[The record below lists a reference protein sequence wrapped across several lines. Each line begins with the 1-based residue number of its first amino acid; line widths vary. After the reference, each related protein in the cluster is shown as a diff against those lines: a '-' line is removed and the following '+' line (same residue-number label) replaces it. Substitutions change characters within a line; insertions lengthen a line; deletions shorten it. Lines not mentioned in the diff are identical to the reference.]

1 LKTDCRG
8 KQLEFLQVLITG
20 LGQGCLYGLIALG
33 FVLIYK
39 ATEIVNFAQG
49 DLLMLGAFF
58 AVTYVGIFDLP
69 YWLGFLLTIVSMA
82 VLGYLLDMLV
92 IRSMIGESQFSV
104 IILTISIGFILR
116 SVAGGIWGSDVLSLE
131 TPYSGKMADIA
142 GLVISQEYLVVIAG
156 TIALSLVLYLFF
168 RFSSLGI
175 AMQASS
181 QNQLA
186 AYYMGIPVK
195 RVFSLIWAISAL
207 VAAVAGTL
215 MAPISLVSPQ
225 MGFIGIKAFAA
236 AVIGGFGSLPGALI
250 GGLIIGSS
258 EQLAGTYLPTGF
270 QEITA
275 YVIMFLVLTLRPQ
288 GLFAQIQQK
297 KV

>member
-1 LKTDCRG
+1 
-8 KQLEFLQVLITG
+8 LEFLQVMITG

-49 DLLMLGAFF
+49 DLLMMGAFF
-58 AVTYVGIFDLP
+58 AVTFVMILGLP
-69 YWLGFLLTIVSMA
+69 FWLGLILTIVSMA
-82 VLGYLLDMLV
+82 VFGYLLDMLV
-92 IRSMIGESQFSV
+92 VRSMIGESQFSV

-116 SVAGGIWGSDVLSLE
+116 AVAGGIWGSDVLSLE
-131 TPYSGKMADIA
+131 TPYSGEMANIG
-142 GLVISQEYLVVIAG
+142 GLIIGQEYLVVIAG
-156 TIALSLVLYLFF
+156 TIVLSLVLYLFF
-168 RFSSLGI
+168 RYSSLGI
-175 AMQASS
+175 AMQAAS

-195 RVFSLIWAISAL
+195 RVFSLIWAISAM

-215 MAPISLVSPQ
+215 LAPISLVSPQ

-270 QEITA
+270 QEISA
-275 YVIMFLVLTLRPQ
+275 YVIMFLVLTVRPQ

>member
-1 LKTDCRG
+1 
-8 KQLEFLQVLITG
+8 LEFLQVLITG

-39 ATEIVNFAQG
+39 ATEIINFAQG

-58 AVTYVGIFDLP
+58 AVTYIGIFDLP

-82 VLGYLLDMLV
+82 VFGYLLDMLV
-92 IRSMIGESQFSV
+92 IRSMIGESQFSI

-116 SVAGGIWGSDVLSLE
+116 AVAGGIWGSDILSLE
-131 TPYSGKMADIA
+131 TPYSGEMADIA
-142 GLVISQEYLVVIAG
+142 GLIISQEYLVVIAG
-156 TIALSLVLYLFF
+156 TIILSVILFLFF
-168 RFSSLGI
+168 KFSSLGI
-175 AMQASS
+175 AMQAAS

-186 AYYMGIPVK
+186 AYYMGVPVK
-195 RVFSLIWAISAL
+195 KVFSLIWAISAL

-215 MAPISLVSPQ
+215 MAPISLVYPQ

-250 GGLIIGSS
+250 GGMIIGSS

-275 YVIMFLVLTLRPQ
+275 YLIMFLVLTLRPQ

>member
-1 LKTDCRG
+1 M
-8 KQLEFLQVLITG
+8 EFLQVLITG

-69 YWLGFLLTIVSMA
+69 YWLAFLLTIVSMA
-82 VLGYLLDMLV
+82 VFGYLLDMLV

-116 SVAGGIWGSDVLSLE
+116 SVAGGIWGSDILSLE
-131 TPYSGKMADIA
+131 APYSGEMADIA
-142 GLVISQEYLVVIAG
+142 GLGIRQEDLVVIAG
-156 TIALSLVLYLFF
+156 TIVLSLVLYLFF
-168 RFSSLGI
+168 KYSSLGI
-175 AMQASS
+175 AMQAAS

-207 VAAVAGTL
+207 VAAVAGILT
-215 MAPISLVSPQ
+215 APISLVSPQ
-225 MGFIGIKAFAA
+225 MGFVGIKAFAA
-236 AVIGGFGSLPGALI
+236 AVIGGFGSLPGALL

-270 QEITA
+270 QEVTA

>member
-1 LKTDCRG
+1 M
-8 KQLEFLQVLITG
+8 LITG

-49 DLLMLGAFF
+49 ELLMMGAFF
-58 AVTYVGIFDLP
+58 AVTYIGILGLP

-82 VLGYLLDMLV
+82 AFGYLLDMLV
-92 IRSMIGESQFSV
+92 IRSMIGESQFSI

-116 SVAGGIWGSDVLSLE
+116 SVAGGIWGSDILSLD
-131 TPYSGKMADIA
+131 TPYSGKMARIA
-142 GLVISQEYLVVIAG
+142 GLVIGQEYLVVIGG
-156 TIALSLVLYLFF
+156 TLVLSLVLYLFF

-175 AMQASS
+175 AMQAAS

-195 RVFSLIWAISAL
+195 RVFSMIWAISAL
-207 VAAVAGTL
+207 VAAVAGALT
-215 MAPISLVSPQ
+215 APISLVSPQ

-250 GGLIIGSS
+250 GGLIIGGS

-270 QEITA
+270 QQITA
-275 YVIMFLVLTLRPQ
+275 YVIMFLVLTIRPQ
-288 GLFAQIQQK
+288 GLFAQVQQK

>member
-1 LKTDCRG
+1 MG
-8 KQLEFLQVLITG
+8 FLQVLITG

-49 DLLMLGAFF
+49 DLLMLGAFS
-58 AVTYVGIFDLP
+58 AVTFIGILGLP
-69 YWLGFLLTIVSMA
+69 YWLGFLLAVLAMA
-82 VLGYLLDMLV
+82 VFGYLLDKLV
-92 IRSMIGESQFSV
+92 LRSMIGESQFAI
-104 IILTISIGFILR
+104 IILTISIGFIFR
-116 SVAGGIWGSDVLSLE
+116 AAAGGIWGNDILALN
-131 TPYSGKMADIA
+131 TPYSGQMANIG
-142 GLVISQEYLVVIAG
+142 GLVIGKEYIVVIAG
-156 TIALSLVLYLFF
+156 TAILSLLLFLFF
-168 RFSSLGI
+168 RFSSLGV
-175 AMQASS
+175 AMQAAS

-195 RVFSLIWAISAL
+195 RVFSLIWAVSAM
-207 VAAVAGTL
+207 VAGVAGTL
-215 MAPISLVSPQ
+215 MAPISLVGPQ

-250 GGLIIGSS
+250 GGLIIGGS
-258 EQLAGTYLPTGF
+258 EQLAGSYLPTGL

-275 YVIMFLVLTLRPQ
+275 YLIMFIVLTIRPQ

>member
-1 LKTDCRG
+1 M
-8 KQLEFLQVLITG
+8 EFLQVMITG

-49 DLLMLGAFF
+49 DLLMMGAFF
-58 AVTYVGIFDLP
+58 AVAYAGIPGVPF
-69 YWLGFLLTIVSMA
+69 WLAFLLTIVSMA
-82 VLGYLLDMLV
+82 VFGYLLDMLV
-92 IRSMIGESQFSV
+92 VRSMIGESQFSV

-116 SVAGGIWGSDVLSLE
+116 AVAGGIWGSDILSLE
-131 TPYSGKMADIA
+131 TPYSGEMANFG
-142 GLVISQEYLVVIAG
+142 GLVIGQEYLVVIAG
-156 TIALSLVLYLFF
+156 TIILSLALYLFF
-168 RFSSLGI
+168 RYSSLGI
-175 AMQASS
+175 AMQAAS

-258 EQLAGTYLPTGF
+258 EQLAGTYLSTGF
-270 QEITA
+270 QEISA
-275 YVIMFLVLTLRPQ
+275 YVIMFLVLTVRPQ

>member
-1 LKTDCRG
+1 M
-8 KQLEFLQVLITG
+8 EFLQVLITG

-49 DLLMLGAFF
+49 ELLMMGAFF
-58 AVTYVGIFDLP
+58 AVTYIGIFELP
-69 YWLGFLLTIVSMA
+69 YWLGFILTIISMG
-82 VLGYLLDMLV
+82 VLGYLLDKLI

-116 SVAGGIWGSDVLSLE
+116 SIAGGIWGSDILALE
-131 TPYSGKMADIA
+131 TPYSDKMANLG
-142 GLVISQEYLVVIAG
+142 GLVIGQGYIVVIAG
-156 TIALSLVLYLFF
+156 TLVLSLILFLFF
-168 RFSSLGI
+168 RYSSLGI

-195 RVFSLIWAISAL
+195 RVFSLIWAISAM

-258 EQLAGTYLPTGF
+258 EQLAGTYLPTGL

-275 YVIMFLVLTLRPQ
+275 YIIMFLVLTIRPQ

>member
-1 LKTDCRG
+1 MEL
-8 KQLEFLQVLITG
+8 LQVLITG

-49 DLLMLGAFF
+49 ELLMMGAFF
-58 AVTYVGIFDLP
+58 GVTYIGILGLP
-69 YWLGFLLTIVSMA
+69 YWLGLLLTILSMA
-82 VLGYLLDMLV
+82 VFGYLLDKLI

-116 SVAGGIWGSDVLSLE
+116 SVAGAFWGNDILSLE

-142 GLVISQEYLVVIAG
+142 GLVIAQDYLVVIAG
-156 TIALSLVLYLFF
+156 TIILSLALFLFF
-168 RFSSLGI
+168 RFSSLGV

-195 RVFSLIWAISAL
+195 RVFSLIWAVSAM
-207 VAAVAGTL
+207 VASVAGVL
-215 MAPISLVSPQ
+215 MAPISLVSPS
-225 MGFIGIKAFAA
+225 MGFIGIKA
-236 AVIGGFGSLPGALI
+236 
-250 GGLIIGSS
+250 
-258 EQLAGTYLPTGF
+258 
-270 QEITA
+270 
-275 YVIMFLVLTLRPQ
+275 
-288 GLFAQIQQK
+288 
-297 KV
+297 

>member
-1 LKTDCRG
+1 LG
-8 KQLEFLQVLITG
+8 FLQVLVTG

-49 DLLMLGAFF
+49 DLLMMGAFF
-58 AVTYVGIFDLP
+58 AVTYAGIPGLP
-69 YWLGFLLTIVSMA
+69 FWLAFLLTIVSMA
-82 VLGYLLDMLV
+82 VFGYLLDMLV

-116 SVAGGIWGSDVLSLE
+116 AVAGGIWGSDILSLE
-131 TPYSGKMADIA
+131 TPYSGEMANIG
-142 GLVISQEYLVVIAG
+142 GLIIGQEYLVVIAG
-156 TIALSLVLYLFF
+156 TIVLSLVLYLFF
-168 RFSSLGI
+168 RYSSLGI
-175 AMQASS
+175 AMQAAS

-195 RVFSLIWAISAL
+195 RVFSLIWAISAM

-215 MAPISLVSPQ
+215 MAPISLVSPL

-250 GGLIIGSS
+250 GGLIIGCS

-275 YVIMFLVLTLRPQ
+275 YLIMFLVLTIRPQ

>member
-1 LKTDCRG
+1 MREEP
-8 KQLEFLQVLITG
+8 LEFLQVLITG

-58 AVTYVGIFDLP
+58 AVTYVGILALP
-69 YWLGFLLTIVSMA
+69 FWLGFLLAIISMA
-82 VLGYLLDMLV
+82 IFGYLLDMLV
-92 IRSMIGESQFSV
+92 LRSMIGESPFSI

-116 SVAGGIWGSDVLSLE
+116 AAAGGIWGSNILSLE
-131 TPYSGKMADIA
+131 TPYSGKMADIG

-156 TIALSLVLYLFF
+156 TVILSVILLLFF
-168 RFSSLGI
+168 KFSSLGI
-175 AMQASS
+175 AMQAAS

-195 RVFSLIWAISAL
+195 RIFSLIWAISAL
-207 VAAVAGTL
+207 VATVAGTL
-215 MAPISLVSPQ
+215 MAPISLVNPQ

-250 GGLIIGSS
+250 GGLIIGCS
-258 EQLAGTYLPTGF
+258 EQLAGSYLPTGF

-275 YVIMFLVLTLRPQ
+275 YLIMFLVLTLRPQ
-288 GLFAQIQQK
+288 GLFTQIQQK

>member
-1 LKTDCRG
+1 MEL
-8 KQLEFLQVLITG
+8 LQVLITG

-58 AVTYVGIFDLP
+58 AVTYVGILGLP
-69 YWLGFLLTIVSMA
+69 FWLAFLLTIASMA
-82 VLGYLLDMLV
+82 VFGYLLDMLV
-92 IRSMIGESQFSV
+92 IRSMIGESQFSI

-116 SVAGGIWGSDVLSLE
+116 SVASGIWGSDILSLE

-142 GLVISQEYLVVIAG
+142 GLVIGQEYLVVIAG
-156 TIALSLVLYLFF
+156 TIVLSLVLYLFF

-175 AMQASS
+175 AMQAAS

-195 RVFSLIWAISAL
+195 RVFSLVWAISAM

-236 AVIGGFGSLPGALI
+236 AVIGGFGSLPGALV

-270 QEITA
+270 QEISA

>member
-1 LKTDCRG
+1 M
-8 KQLEFLQVLITG
+8 EFLQVLITG

-49 DLLMLGAFF
+49 ELLMMGAFF
-58 AVTYVGIFDLP
+58 AVTYAGILGLP
-69 YWLGFLLTIVSMA
+69 FWLAFLLTIVSMA
-82 VLGYLLDMLV
+82 VFGYLLDMLV
-92 IRSMIGESQFSV
+92 IRSMIGEPQFSV

-116 SVAGGIWGSDVLSLE
+116 AVAGGIWGSDILSLE
-131 TPYSGKMADIA
+131 TPYSGDMANIG
-142 GLVISQEYLVVIAG
+142 GLIIGQEYLVVIAG
-156 TIALSLVLYLFF
+156 TIILSLVLFLFF
-168 RFSSLGI
+168 KFSSLGI
-175 AMQASS
+175 AMQAAS

-215 MAPISLVSPQ
+215 TAPISLVSPQ

-270 QEITA
+270 QEISA
-275 YVIMFLVLTLRPQ
+275 YVIMFLVLTVRPQ

>member
-1 LKTDCRG
+1 E
-8 KQLEFLQVLITG
+8 LEFLQVLITG

-39 ATEIVNFAQG
+39 ASEIVNFAQG

-58 AVTYVGIFDLP
+58 AVTYMGILGLP
-69 YWLGFLLTIVSMA
+69 FWIAFLLTIFSMA
-82 VLGYLLDMLV
+82 VFGYLLDMLV
-92 IRSMIGESQFSV
+92 IRSMIGESQLSV

-116 SVAGGIWGSDVLSLE
+116 SVAGGIWGSDILSLE
-131 TPYSGKMADIA
+131 TPYSGEMAEIA
-142 GLVISQEYLVVIAG
+142 GLVIGQEYLVVIAG
-156 TIALSLVLYLFF
+156 TIVLSLILYLFF

-175 AMQASS
+175 AMQAAS

-225 MGFIGIKAFAA
+225 MGFLGIKAFAA

-275 YVIMFLVLTLRPQ
+275 YLIMFLVLTIRPQ
-288 GLFAQIQQK
+288 GLFAQVQQK

>member
-1 LKTDCRG
+1 MEL
-8 KQLEFLQVLITG
+8 LQVLITG

-58 AVTYVGIFDLP
+58 AVTYAGILGLP
-69 YWLGFLLTIVSMA
+69 FWLAFLLTIASMA
-82 VLGYLLDMLV
+82 VFGYLLDMLV

-116 SVAGGIWGSDVLSLE
+116 SVASGIWGSDILSLE

-142 GLVISQEYLVVIAG
+142 GLVIGQEYLVVIAG
-156 TIALSLVLYLFF
+156 TIILSLVLYLFF
-168 RFSSLGI
+168 KFSSLGI
-175 AMQASS
+175 AMQAAS

-207 VAAVAGTL
+207 VAAVAGIL

-236 AVIGGFGSLPGALI
+236 AVIGGFGSLPGALV

-270 QEITA
+270 QEISA
-275 YVIMFLVLTLRPQ
+275 YVIMFLVLTVRPQ

>member
-1 LKTDCRG
+1 MEL
-8 KQLEFLQVLITG
+8 LQVLITG

-49 DLLMLGAFF
+49 ELLMMGAFF
-58 AVTYVGIFDLP
+58 AVTYIVILELP
-69 YWLGFLLTIVSMA
+69 YWLGLLLTILSMA
-82 VLGYLLDMLV
+82 VFGYLLDKLI

-116 SVAGGIWGSDVLSLE
+116 SVAGAFWGNDILSLE
-131 TPYSGKMADIA
+131 TPYSGEMANIA
-142 GLVISQEYLVVIAG
+142 GLIISQEYLVVIAG
-156 TIALSLVLYLFF
+156 TVILSLALFLFF
-168 RFSSLGI
+168 RYSSLGV

-195 RVFSLIWAISAL
+195 RVFSLIWAVSAV

-215 MAPISLVSPQ
+215 MAPISLVSPS

-250 GGLIIGSS
+250 GGLIIGGT
-258 EQLAGTYLPTGF
+258 EQLAGSYLPVGF

-275 YVIMFLVLTLRPQ
+275 YLIMFLVLTIRPQ

>member
-1 LKTDCRG
+1 MEL
-8 KQLEFLQVLITG
+8 LQVLITG

-49 DLLMLGAFF
+49 ELLMLGAFF
-58 AVTYVGIFDLP
+58 AVTYAGILGLP
-69 YWLGFLLTIVSMA
+69 FWLAFLLTIASMA
-82 VLGYLLDMLV
+82 VFGYLLDMLV
-92 IRSMIGESQFSV
+92 IRSMIGESQFSI

-116 SVAGGIWGSDVLSLE
+116 SVASGIWGSDILSLE

-142 GLVISQEYLVVIAG
+142 GLVIGQEYLVVIAG
-156 TIALSLVLYLFF
+156 TIVLALVLYFFF

-175 AMQASS
+175 AMQAAS

-195 RVFSLIWAISAL
+195 RVFSLVWAISAL

-236 AVIGGFGSLPGALI
+236 AVIGGFGSLPGALV
-250 GGLIIGSS
+250 GGLIIGTS

-270 QEITA
+270 QEISA
-275 YVIMFLVLTLRPQ
+275 YVIMFLVLTVRPQ

>member
-1 LKTDCRG
+1 
-8 KQLEFLQVLITG
+8 LEFLQVMITG

-49 DLLMLGAFF
+49 DLLMMGAFF
-58 AVTYVGIFDLP
+58 AVAYAGIPGVPF
-69 YWLGFLLTIVSMA
+69 WLAFLLTIVSMA
-82 VLGYLLDMLV
+82 VFGYLLDMLV
-92 IRSMIGESQFSV
+92 VRSMIGESQFSV

-116 SVAGGIWGSDVLSLE
+116 AVAGGIWGSDILSLE
-131 TPYSGKMADIA
+131 TPYSGEMANFG
-142 GLVISQEYLVVIAG
+142 GLVIGQEYLVVIAG
-156 TIALSLVLYLFF
+156 TIILSLALYLFF
-168 RFSSLGI
+168 RYSSLGI
-175 AMQASS
+175 AMQAAS

-258 EQLAGTYLPTGF
+258 EQLAGTYLSTGF
-270 QEITA
+270 QEISA
-275 YVIMFLVLTLRPQ
+275 YVIMFLVLTVRPQ

>member
-1 LKTDCRG
+1 
-8 KQLEFLQVLITG
+8 LEFLQVLIIG

-39 ATEIVNFAQG
+39 ATEIINFAQG

-58 AVTYVGIFDLP
+58 AVTYMGILGLP
-69 YWLGFLLTIVSMA
+69 YWLGFLLTIISMA
-82 VLGYLLDMLV
+82 VFGYLLDMLV
-92 IRSMIGESQFSV
+92 IRSMIGESQFSI

-116 SVAGGIWGSDVLSLE
+116 AVAGGIWGSDILSLE
-131 TPYSGKMADIA
+131 TPYSGEMADIS

-156 TIALSLVLYLFF
+156 TVVLSVILFLFF
-168 RFSSLGI
+168 KFSSLGI

-195 RVFSLIWAISAL
+195 RIFSLIWAISAL

-215 MAPISLVSPQ
+215 MAPISLVDPQ

-258 EQLAGTYLPTGF
+258 EQLAGAYLPTGF

-275 YVIMFLVLTLRPQ
+275 YLIMFLVLTLRPQ

>member
-1 LKTDCRG
+1 MG
-8 KQLEFLQVLITG
+8 FLQVLITG

-69 YWLGFLLTIVSMA
+69 FWLGFLLTIVSMA
-82 VLGYLLDMLV
+82 VFGYLLDMLV

-156 TIALSLVLYLFF
+156 TIVLSLVLFLFF

-215 MAPISLVSPQ
+215 MAPISLVNPQ

-250 GGLIIGSS
+250 GGLIIGCS

>member
-1 LKTDCRG
+1 M
-8 KQLEFLQVLITG
+8 EFLQVLITG

-82 VLGYLLDMLV
+82 VFGYLLDMLV

-156 TIALSLVLYLFF
+156 TIILSLVLFLFF

-236 AVIGGFGSLPGALI
+236 AVIGGFGSLPGALL

>member
-1 LKTDCRG
+1 
-8 KQLEFLQVLITG
+8 LELLQVLITG

-49 DLLMLGAFF
+49 ELLMLGAFF
-58 AVTYVGIFDLP
+58 AVTYAGILGLP
-69 YWLGFLLTIVSMA
+69 FWLAFLLTIASMA
-82 VLGYLLDMLV
+82 IFGYLLDMLV
-92 IRSMIGESQFSV
+92 IRSMIGESQFSI

-116 SVAGGIWGSDVLSLE
+116 SVASGIWGSDILSLE

-142 GLVISQEYLVVIAG
+142 GLVIGQEYLVVIAG
-156 TIALSLVLYLFF
+156 TIVLALVLYFFF

-175 AMQASS
+175 AMQAAS

-195 RVFSLIWAISAL
+195 RVFSLVWAISAL

-236 AVIGGFGSLPGALI
+236 AVIGGFGSLPGALV
-250 GGLIIGSS
+250 GGLIIGTS

-270 QEITA
+270 QEISA

>member
-1 LKTDCRG
+1 MG
-8 KQLEFLQVLITG
+8 FLQVLITG

-49 DLLMLGAFF
+49 DLLMMGAFF
-58 AVTYVGIFDLP
+58 AVTYVGIPGLP
-69 YWLGFLLTIVSMA
+69 FWLAFLLTIVSMA
-82 VLGYLLDMLV
+82 VFGYLLDMLV

-116 SVAGGIWGSDVLSLE
+116 AVAGGIWGSDILSLE
-131 TPYSGKMADIA
+131 TPYSGEMANIG
-142 GLVISQEYLVVIAG
+142 GLIIGQEYLVVIVG
-156 TIALSLVLYLFF
+156 TIVLSLALYLFF

-175 AMQASS
+175 AMQAAS

-215 MAPISLVSPQ
+215 MAPISLVSPL

-236 AVIGGFGSLPGALI
+236 AVIGGFGSLPGALL
-250 GGLIIGSS
+250 GGLIIGCS

-275 YVIMFLVLTLRPQ
+275 YLIMFLVLTVRPR

>member
-1 LKTDCRG
+1 
-8 KQLEFLQVLITG
+8 
-20 LGQGCLYGLIALG
+20 
-33 FVLIYK
+33 
-39 ATEIVNFAQG
+39 
-49 DLLMLGAFF
+49 MLGAFF
-58 AVTYVGIFDLP
+58 AVTYIGILELP
-69 YWLGFLLTIVSMA
+69 YWLGFLLTLISMA
-82 VLGYLLDMLV
+82 VFGYMLDMLV
-92 IRSMIGESQFSV
+92 IRSMIGESQFSI

-116 SVAGGIWGSDVLSLE
+116 AVAGGIWGSDILSLE
-131 TPYSGKMADIA
+131 TPYSGEMADIS

-156 TIALSLVLYLFF
+156 TVVLSVILFLFF
-168 RFSSLGI
+168 KFSSLGI
-175 AMQASS
+175 AMQAAS

-195 RVFSLIWAISAL
+195 RIFSLIWAISAL

-215 MAPISLVSPQ
+215 MAPISLVDPQ

-275 YVIMFLVLTLRPQ
+275 YLIMFLVLTLRPQ

>member
-1 LKTDCRG
+1 M
-8 KQLEFLQVLITG
+8 EFLQVMITG

-49 DLLMLGAFF
+49 DLLMMGAFF
-58 AVTYVGIFDLP
+58 AVAYAGIPGVPF
-69 YWLGFLLTIVSMA
+69 WLAFLLTIVSMA
-82 VLGYLLDMLV
+82 VFGYLLDMLV
-92 IRSMIGESQFSV
+92 VRSMIGESQFSV

-116 SVAGGIWGSDVLSLE
+116 AVAGGIWGSDILSLE
-131 TPYSGKMADIA
+131 TPYSGEMANFG
-142 GLVISQEYLVVIAG
+142 GLVIGQEYLVVIAG
-156 TIALSLVLYLFF
+156 TIILSLALYLFF
-168 RFSSLGI
+168 KYSSLGI
-175 AMQASS
+175 AMQAAS

-258 EQLAGTYLPTGF
+258 EQLAGTYLSTGF
-270 QEITA
+270 QEISA
-275 YVIMFLVLTLRPQ
+275 YIIMFLVLTVRPQ

>member
-1 LKTDCRG
+1 M
-8 KQLEFLQVLITG
+8 EFLQVLITG

-49 DLLMLGAFF
+49 ELLMMGAFF
-58 AVTYVGIFDLP
+58 GVTYAGIPGLP
-69 YWLGFLLTIVSMA
+69 FWLVFFLTIASMA
-82 VLGYLLDMLV
+82 VFGYLLDMLV

-116 SVAGGIWGSDVLSLE
+116 AVAGGIWGSDILSLE
-131 TPYSGKMADIA
+131 TPYSGEMAEIG
-142 GLVISQEYLVVIAG
+142 GLIIGQEYLVVIAG
-156 TIALSLVLYLFF
+156 TIVLSLALYLFF

-175 AMQASS
+175 AMQAAS

-195 RVFSLIWAISAL
+195 RVFSLIWAISAM
-207 VAAVAGTL
+207 VAAVAGILT
-215 MAPISLVSPQ
+215 APISLVSPQ

-270 QEITA
+270 QEISA
-275 YVIMFLVLTLRPQ
+275 YAIMFLVLTVRPK

>member
-1 LKTDCRG
+1 MEL
-8 KQLEFLQVLITG
+8 LQVLITG

-49 DLLMLGAFF
+49 ELLMMGAFF
-58 AVTYVGIFDLP
+58 GVTYIGILGLP
-69 YWLGFLLTIVSMA
+69 YWLGLLLTILSMA
-82 VLGYLLDMLV
+82 VFGYLLDKLI

-116 SVAGGIWGSDVLSLE
+116 SVAGAFWGNDILSLE

-142 GLVISQEYLVVIAG
+142 GLVIAQDYLVVIAG
-156 TIALSLVLYLFF
+156 TIILSLALFLFF
-168 RFSSLGI
+168 RFSSLGV

-195 RVFSLIWAISAL
+195 RVFSLIWAVSAM
-207 VAAVAGTL
+207 VASVAGVL
-215 MAPISLVSPQ
+215 MAPISLVSPS

-236 AVIGGFGSLPGALI
+236 AVIGGFGSLPGALLGGLVI
-250 GGLIIGSS
+250 GGT
-258 EQLAGTYLPTGF
+258 EQLAGTYLPLGF

-275 YVIMFLVLTLRPQ
+275 YLIMFLVLTIRPQ

>member
-1 LKTDCRG
+1 
-8 KQLEFLQVLITG
+8 LEFLQVLITG

-49 DLLMLGAFF
+49 DLLMMGAFF
-58 AVTYVGIFDLP
+58 AVTYIGIFELP
-69 YWLGFLLTIVSMA
+69 YWLGLILTIISMG
-82 VLGYLLDMLV
+82 VFGYLLDMLI
-92 IRSMIGESQFSV
+92 IRSMIGESQFSI

-116 SVAGGIWGSDVLSLE
+116 SIAGGIWGSDILSLE
-131 TPYSGKMADIA
+131 TPYSGKMAELG
-142 GLVISQEYLVVIAG
+142 GLVIGQGYIVVIAG
-156 TIALSLVLYLFF
+156 TSILSLILYLFF

-195 RVFSLIWAISAL
+195 RVFSLIWAISAM
-207 VAAVAGTL
+207 VAGVAGTL

-258 EQLAGTYLPTGF
+258 EQLAGTYLPTGL

-275 YVIMFLVLTLRPQ
+275 YIIMFLVLTVRPQ

>member
-1 LKTDCRG
+1 M
-8 KQLEFLQVLITG
+8 EFLQVMITG

-49 DLLMLGAFF
+49 DLLMMGAFF
-58 AVTYVGIFDLP
+58 AVAYAGIPGVPF
-69 YWLGFLLTIVSMA
+69 WLAFLLTIVSMA
-82 VLGYLLDMLV
+82 VFGYLLDMLV
-92 IRSMIGESQFSV
+92 VRSMIGESQFSV

-116 SVAGGIWGSDVLSLE
+116 SVAGGIWGADVLSLE
-131 TPYSGKMADIA
+131 TPYSGEMANFG
-142 GLVISQEYLVVIAG
+142 GLVIGQEYLVVIAG
-156 TIALSLVLYLFF
+156 TIILSLTLYLFF
-168 RFSSLGI
+168 RYSSLGI
-175 AMQASS
+175 AMQAAS

-270 QEITA
+270 QEISA
-275 YVIMFLVLTLRPQ
+275 YIIMFLVLTVRPQ

>member
-1 LKTDCRG
+1 M
-8 KQLEFLQVLITG
+8 
-20 LGQGCLYGLIALG
+20 GQGCLYGLIALG

-58 AVTYVGIFDLP
+58 AVTFVGILALP
-69 YWLGFLLTIVSMA
+69 FWLGFLLAIISMA
-82 VLGYLLDMLV
+82 VFGYLLDMLV
-92 IRSMIGESQFSV
+92 IRSMIGESPFSI

-116 SVAGGIWGSDVLSLE
+116 AAAGAIWGSNILSLE
-131 TPYSGKMADIA
+131 TPYSGKMADIG

-156 TIALSLVLYLFF
+156 TIILSAILFLFF

-195 RVFSLIWAISAL
+195 RIFSLIWAISAL

-215 MAPISLVSPQ
+215 MAPISLVNPQ

-250 GGLIIGSS
+250 GGLIIGCS
-258 EQLAGTYLPTGF
+258 EQMAGSYLPTGF
-270 QEITA
+270 QEISA
-275 YVIMFLVLTLRPQ
+275 YLIMFLVLTLRPQ

>member
-1 LKTDCRG
+1 M
-8 KQLEFLQVLITG
+8 EFLQVLITG

-58 AVTYVGIFDLP
+58 VVTYVGILALP
-69 YWLGFLLTIVSMA
+69 FWLGFLLAIISMA
-82 VLGYLLDMLV
+82 LFGYLLDMLV
-92 IRSMIGESQFSV
+92 IRSMIGESPFST

-116 SVAGGIWGSDVLSLE
+116 AAAGGIWGSNILSLQ
-131 TPYSGKMADIA
+131 TPYSGKMADIG

-156 TIALSLVLYLFF
+156 TIILSVILFLFF
-168 RFSSLGI
+168 RFSRLGI

-186 AYYMGIPVK
+186 AYYMGVPVK

-236 AVIGGFGSLPGALI
+236 AVVGGFGSLPGALI
-250 GGLIIGSS
+250 GGLIIGCS

-275 YVIMFLVLTLRPQ
+275 YLIMFLVLTLRPQ

>member
-1 LKTDCRG
+1 M
-8 KQLEFLQVLITG
+8 EFLQVLITG

-49 DLLMLGAFF
+49 ELLMMGAFF
-58 AVTYVGIFDLP
+58 AVTYVMILGLP
-69 YWLGFLLTIVSMA
+69 FWLGLILAIVSMA
-82 VLGYLLDMLV
+82 AFGYLLDMLV
-92 IRSMIGESQFSV
+92 VRSMIGESPFSV

-116 SVAGGIWGSDVLSLE
+116 AVAAGIWGADILSLE
-131 TPYSGKMADIA
+131 TPYSGKMANIA
-142 GLVISQEYLVVIAG
+142 GLVIGQEYLVVIAG
-156 TIALSLVLYLFF
+156 TIILSLALYLFF
-168 RFSSLGI
+168 KFSSLGV
-175 AMQASS
+175 AMQAAS

-195 RVFSLIWAISAL
+195 RVFSLIWAISAI
-207 VAAVAGTL
+207 VAAVAGAL

-225 MGFIGIKAFAA
+225 MGFLGIKAFAA

-250 GGLIIGSS
+250 GGLIIGCT
-258 EQLAGTYLPTGF
+258 EQMAGTYLPMGF
-270 QEITA
+270 QEISA
-275 YVIMFLVLTLRPQ
+275 YLIMFLVLTIRPQ

>member
-1 LKTDCRG
+1 M
-8 KQLEFLQVLITG
+8 
-20 LGQGCLYGLIALG
+20 GQGCLYGLIALG

-49 DLLMLGAFF
+49 ELLMMGAFF
-58 AVTYVGIFDLP
+58 AVTYIVILELP
-69 YWLGFLLTIVSMA
+69 YWLGLLLTILSMA
-82 VLGYLLDMLV
+82 VFGYLLDKLI

-116 SVAGGIWGSDVLSLE
+116 SVAGAFWGNDILSLE
-131 TPYSGKMADIA
+131 TPYSGEMANIA
-142 GLVISQEYLVVIAG
+142 GLIISQEYLVVIAG
-156 TIALSLVLYLFF
+156 TVILSLALFLFF
-168 RFSSLGI
+168 RYSSLGV

-195 RVFSLIWAISAL
+195 RVFSLIWAVSAV

-215 MAPISLVSPQ
+215 MAPISLVSPS

-250 GGLIIGSS
+250 GGLIIGGT
-258 EQLAGTYLPTGF
+258 EQLAGSYLPVGF

-275 YVIMFLVLTLRPQ
+275 YLIMFLVLTIRPQ

>member
-1 LKTDCRG
+1 
-8 KQLEFLQVLITG
+8 LEFLQVMITG

-49 DLLMLGAFF
+49 DLLMMGAFF
-58 AVTYVGIFDLP
+58 AVAYAGIPGMPF
-69 YWLGFLLTIVSMA
+69 WLAFLLTIVSMA
-82 VLGYLLDMLV
+82 VFGYLLDMLV
-92 IRSMIGESQFSV
+92 VRSMIGESQFSV

-116 SVAGGIWGSDVLSLE
+116 SVAGGIWGADVLSLE
-131 TPYSGKMADIA
+131 TPYSGEMANFG
-142 GLVISQEYLVVIAG
+142 GLVIGQEYLVVIAG
-156 TIALSLVLYLFF
+156 TIILSLTLYLFF
-168 RFSSLGI
+168 RYSSLGI
-175 AMQASS
+175 AMQAAS

-270 QEITA
+270 QEISA
-275 YVIMFLVLTLRPQ
+275 YIIMFLVLTVRPQ

>member
-1 LKTDCRG
+1 
-8 KQLEFLQVLITG
+8 LEFLQVLITG

-49 DLLMLGAFF
+49 ELLMMGAFF
-58 AVTYVGIFDLP
+58 AVTYVMILGLP
-69 YWLGFLLTIVSMA
+69 FWLGFSLSIISMA
-82 VLGYLLDMLV
+82 VFGYFLDMLV
-92 IRSMIGESQFSV
+92 VRSMIGESQFSV
-104 IILTISIGFILR
+104 IILTISLGFILR
-116 SVAGGIWGSDVLSLE
+116 AVAAGIWGSDILSLE
-131 TPYSGKMADIA
+131 TPYSGKMANLG
-142 GLVISQEYLVVIAG
+142 GLVIGQEYLVVIAG
-156 TIALSLVLYLFF
+156 TVVLSLVLFLFF
-168 RFSSLGI
+168 KFSSLGV
-175 AMQASS
+175 AMQAAS

-195 RVFSLIWAISAL
+195 RVFSLIWAISAM

-215 MAPISLVSPQ
+215 TAPISLVSPH

-275 YVIMFLVLTLRPQ
+275 YVIMFAVLTIRPK